1 MASLS
6 GDQGPNAPHEKKA
19 AKSGL
24 LNLVVTE
31 SLEAFAFDPLAF
43 QLAGTADSLGLFTG
57 AAFRRLFIRPAHFH
71 FPENTFALH
80 FLFQRAKRL
89 IYVVISNT
97 NFHGSMVSCGRYQIR
112 LY

>member
-1 MASLS
+1 MKKGRKKRPFKILS
-6 GDQGPNAPHEKKA
+6 RVLSA
-19 AKSGL
+19 
-24 LNLVVTE
+24 E

-89 IYVVISNT
+89 IYVVVSNT
-97 NFHGSMVSCGRYQIR
+97 NFHGPMVSCRA
-112 LY
+112 L